1 MTDKQLV
8 LLRNII
14 QEQIYLAI
22 EHQKNV
28 ERSFA
33 IEEKCLD
40 DLWQKFKDSF
50 NGSNSYLNFL
60 DTP

>member
-14 QEQIYLAI
+14 QEQIHLAI
-22 EHQKNV
+22 EHHENI

-33 IEEKCLD
+33 IEEKCLN

>member
-22 EHQKNV
+22 ERQKV

-33 IEEKCLD
+33 IEEKCLN

-50 NGSNSYLNFL
+50 NV
-60 DTP
+60 

>member
-1 MTDKQLV
+1 MTEQQLV

-22 EHQKNV
+22 ERHENI
-28 ERSFA
+28 ERSLA

-50 NGSNSYLNFL
+50 NCLK
-60 DTP
+60 

>member
-1 MTDKQLV
+1 MTEQQLV

-14 QEQIYLAI
+14 QEQIHLAI
-22 EHQKNV
+22 EYRKV

-33 IEEKCLD
+33 IKEKCLD

-50 NGSNSYLNFL
+50 NGLK
-60 DTP
+60 

>member
-1 MTDKQLV
+1 MTDQQLV

-14 QEQIYLAI
+14 QEQIHLAI
-22 EHQKNV
+22 EHHENI

-50 NGSNSYLNFL
+50 NGLN
-60 DTP
+60 

>member
-22 EHQKNV
+22 EYRKV

>member
-1 MTDKQLV
+1 MTEQQLV

-14 QEQIYLAI
+14 QEQIHLAI
-22 EHQKNV
+22 EYRKV

-50 NGSNSYLNFL
+50 NGLK
-60 DTP
+60 

>member
-22 EHQKNV
+22 EKQKV

-33 IEEKCLD
+33 IEEERLN

-50 NGSNSYLNFL
+50 NGLR
-60 DTP
+60 

>member
-1 MTDKQLV
+1 MTNQQLV

-22 EHQKNV
+22 KHHENIDW

-33 IEEKCLD
+33 TEEKCLD
-40 DLWQKFKDSF
+40 DLWQDFKESF
-50 NGSNSYLNFL
+50 NG
-60 DTP
+60 TIK